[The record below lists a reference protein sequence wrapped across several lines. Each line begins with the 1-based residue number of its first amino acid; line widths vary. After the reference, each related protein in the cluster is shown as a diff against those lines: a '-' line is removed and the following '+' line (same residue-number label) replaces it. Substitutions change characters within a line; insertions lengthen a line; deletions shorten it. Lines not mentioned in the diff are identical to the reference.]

1 MKNTPLPPTLL
12 RCVAGVPLM
21 LVGYRLFF
29 AAAAGTR
36 DAGDRGTGDAGRGA
50 RDAGRRARCG
60 TRGVGRGT
68 RGTGDGGRGG
78 RGTRDARRGRG
89 TRDGGRGTRGVEP
102 KSPNEASCYMMSSQR
117 SSRV

>member
-36 DAGDRGTGDAGRGA
+36 DAGDRGTGDAGRGT
-50 RDAGRRARCG
+50 RDAGHGAG
-60 TRGVGRGT
+60 HGAWGA
-68 RGTGDGGRGG
+68 GRGG
-78 RGTRDARRGRG
+78 RGTRGARDAGREARTRDAGRR